1 MESQGDIVL
10 SEDEHQVL
18 RYNTGN
24 IIYSLTGKYK
34 KICWTNSNQCF
45 LAAME
50 LLCSLKSNDDG
61 SMKCESFLDYT
72 RKWTEL
78 VNKGGLIEV
87 NNYLFIFIRRTET
100 YIQKILNLELL
111 KNYKGE
117 ELRKSSGRK

>member
-1 MESQGDIVL
+1 MVIA
-10 SEDEHQVL
+10 
-18 RYNTGN
+18 
-24 IIYSLTGKYK
+24 I
-34 KICWTNSNQCF
+34 
-45 LAAME
+45 
-50 LLCSLKSNDDG
+50 
-61 SMKCESFLDYT
+61 ESFLDYT

-100 YIQKILNLELL
+100 YVQKILNLELL